1 MVRISMEEI
10 QQLRN
15 STGAGMMDCKKA
27 LEEANGDLD
36 KALDNLRK
44 KGASLAAKRADKGT
58 SEGLVY
64 AYIHPGSQVGVLVE
78 LNCETDFVARIKD
91 LEDFAKAISLQI
103 AAFKPP
109 YLAPENVDAE
119 FLAKE
124 KEIMKEQMKES
135 GKPANI
141 VDKII
146 EGKVDKLYTEV
157 CLMKQPF
164 IKNDKISVE
173 DALKELITKTGENV
187 KIKKFARFE
196 VGA

>member
-1 MVRISMEEI
+1 MVKISMELI

-27 LEEANGDLD
+27 LEEADGDLD

-146 EGKVDKLYTEV
+146 
-157 CLMKQPF
+157 
-164 IKNDKISVE
+164 
-173 DALKELITKTGENV
+173 
-187 KIKKFARFE
+187 
-196 VGA
+196 

>member
-1 MVRISMEEI
+1 MVKISMELI

-27 LEEANGDLD
+27 LEEADGDLD

-146 EGKVDKLYTEV
+146 EGKVDKLYTEI

-173 DALKELITKTGENV
+173 DALKELITKTGENI

>member
-1 MVRISMEEI
+1 MVKISMELI

-27 LEEANGDLD
+27 LEEAEGDLD

-109 YLAPENVDAE
+109 YLAPEDVDAA

-135 GKPANI
+135 GKPANMI
-141 VDKII
+141 DKII

-157 CLMKQPF
+157 CLTKQPF

-187 KIKKFARFE
+187 KIKKFVRFE